1 MEDELEPKE
10 IDETIYPER
19 FEVTDKTVSMNLR
32 LREVSPDRIQ
42 YKPYGLSYESYNI
55 YVQVVVPK
63 EEVVQ
68 LTTEYMILTPTGAA
82 LVADQLS
89 SALEENYNEWRG
101 RSKTIK

>member
-10 IDETIYPER
+10 IDDKFYPEK

-32 LREVSPDRIQ
+32 LQEVAPDRIQ
-42 YKPYGLSYESYNI
+42 YKPYGISYYCYDI
-55 YVQVVVPK
+55 YVQVIVPK
-63 EEVVQ
+63 EEVVK
-68 LTTEYMILTPTGAA
+68 LDTTYIILTPRGVA

-101 RSKTIK
+101 RSKTF